1 MKTNPRL
8 KMKLITLTLLILLVG
23 VFTQCVPTNTK
34 QIGDNSSSNSYT
46 PPPFGTEDLDEGQTI
61 NVTQVSEGIKSH
73 EQILNSM
80 SALTGVSIMNGSV
93 KAVYDQVATSLPTDN
108 DLKVFLPPHQLAI
121 TKLAAEF
128 CKVLVDTSTVPR
140 GRLVPLRSV
149 IWRAINFNAI
159 PSVSLSMANRDVIIE
174 NVIEAF
180 WGGVITVDEK
190 SMAEQDLHQLIE
202 DLLQGENLIQ
212 ATTTRNVIKG
222 VCTVVLS
229 SAHVT
234 LL

>member
-1 MKTNPRL
+1 
-8 KMKLITLTLLILLVG
+8 
-23 VFTQCVPTNTK
+23 
-34 QIGDNSSSNSYT
+34 
-46 PPPFGTEDLDEGQTI
+46 
-61 NVTQVSEGIKSH
+61 
-73 EQILNSM
+73 
-80 SALTGVSIMNGSV
+80 MNGSV

-140 GRLVPLRSV
+140 GQLVLLRSV
-149 IWRAINFNAI
+149 IWPTINFTAI

-202 DLLQGENLIQ
+202 DLLQGENLNQ

>member
-8 KMKLITLTLLILLVG
+8 KMKLITLALLVLLVG
-23 VFTQCVPTNTK
+23 VFTQCVPTNTN
-34 QIGDNSSSNSYT
+34 QIGGNSSSNSYT
-46 PPPFGTEDLDEGQTI
+46 PPPFGNEDLDEGQTI

-80 SALTGVSIMNGSV
+80 SALTGVSIMNTSV

-128 CKVLVDTSTVPR
+128 CKVLVETTTVPKDR
-140 GRLVPLRSV
+140 RVPLRAI
-149 IWRAINFNAI
+149 IWPTINFNGTPA
-159 PSVSLSMANRDVIIE
+159 VSLSMANRDLIIE
-174 NVIEAF
+174 NVTEAF
-180 WGGVITVDEK
+180 WGGIITIDEK
-190 SMAEQDLHQLIE
+190 SLSEMELHQLIE
-202 DLLQGENLIQ
+202 DLLEGENLTQ
-212 ATTTRNVIKG
+212 ASTTRNVIKG
-222 VCTVVLS
+222 VCTAVLS